1 MVKIFISYSHKDET
15 SIKKFVNHISPLKNN
30 GILQEWYDRKIETG
44 EEFQD
49 DIDNN
54 LENAD
59 IICLIIS
66 DNFLSSKACLEE
78 KDNALKLKEQRGI
91 RVIPLILSPC
101 VWTIHYELSSLLA
114 IPTDGKPIS
123 SYQDQNEGWV
133 DAVNW
138 IKKVCDSIIKIKKL
152 KISEQFNS
160 FLNSAD
166 ILTKSHHNKEVLH
179 LDDIFVYPKLK
190 IYDDREQ
197 AQKYNSAD
205 IKNDL
210 LKFKKIII
218 AGENQAGKTTFCKV
232 LFRLYRELN
241 LIPVYL
247 QDDNKLLGN
256 PLKNIE
262 KAFEEQYVGEN
273 YEEYDIKR
281 IVPIVDNF
289 HFAKHQEKYVE
300 QFDVF
305 NFQILIVD
313 DIFGLNIRNQNLIK
327 DYNKFKLREFTALE
341 RNELIKKWIQINEDS
356 QIKINPNHLLQSLD
370 EKTEL
375 IERSLGVIF
384 GKGIM
389 PSYPFFIL
397 SLLAAQDIQKPLDQE
412 ITSQG
417 HCYQA
422 LIYLYLRKEGVRNDQ
437 IDIYSNFLTELAF
450 WIYDNGNNGLSNN
463 EFNKFLDSYKSN
475 FNLPIPVEEI
485 LTKLSN
491 VNICGFDTLNQFNF
505 CYTYIFYFFVAKFIS
520 EHIDSKKELINKI
533 ISNLH
538 KDENAYITVFIAHH
552 TKSNYLLDELLLDAE
567 ILFEK
572 YQPSTL
578 DSDELSFFDKH
589 EENIIQAV
597 LPSYTHQAE
606 EEREKRLVQ
615 KSEKEEKLNDE
626 RNTKKNEPEEEESDL
641 VTNLRLSIKT
651 VEVMGIIIKN
661 RSGSLDLNR
670 LEYIYEQGLKVHLR
684 ILTSFIEIIK
694 NEDAE
699 KEIIEFIKE
708 RLNLIIEEKESET
721 EKKLSIEKIEKIA
734 RAIFWNINFGVIH
747 GFITK
752 AIHSLGSSNLINIS
766 QNVSL
771 RENTPASFIVCQGIN
786 MWYGKNLRIEE
797 IANKIKEKQFS
808 MTAQKLIKHKVAE
821 HCKLHNISY
830 KDLQRIEDKLNMQ
843 TKILL
848 AEKYKNK

>member
-1 MVKIFISYSHKDET
+1 
-15 SIKKFVNHISPLKNN
+15 
-30 GILQEWYDRKIETG
+30 
-44 EEFQD
+44 
-49 DIDNN
+49 
-54 LENAD
+54 
-59 IICLIIS
+59 
-66 DNFLSSKACLEE
+66 
-78 KDNALKLKEQRGI
+78 
-91 RVIPLILSPC
+91 
-101 VWTIHYELSSLLA
+101 
-114 IPTDGKPIS
+114 
-123 SYQDQNEGWV
+123 
-133 DAVNW
+133 
-138 IKKVCDSIIKIKKL
+138 
-152 KISEQFNS
+152 
-160 FLNSAD
+160 
-166 ILTKSHHNKEVLH
+166 
-179 LDDIFVYPKLK
+179 
-190 IYDDREQ
+190 
-197 AQKYNSAD
+197 
-205 IKNDL
+205 
-210 LKFKKIII
+210 
-218 AGENQAGKTTFCKV
+218 
-232 LFRLYRELN
+232 
-241 LIPVYL
+241 L
-247 QDDNKLLGN
+247 QDENKLLGN
-256 PLKNIE
+256 PLQNIE
-262 KAFEEQYVGEN
+262 KSFGEQYIGEN

-289 HFAKHQEKYVE
+289 HLAKHQEKYVE

-305 NFQILIVD
+305 NFQVLIVD
-313 DIFGLNIRNQNLIK
+313 DIFGLNIKNQNLIK
-327 DYNKFKLREFTALE
+327 DYNKFKIREFTALE

-389 PSYPFFIL
+389 PSYPFFVL

-422 LIYLYLRKEGVRNDQ
+422 LIYFYLRKEGVKNDQ

-450 WIYDNGNNGLSNN
+450 WIYDNGENGLSNN
-463 EFNKFLDSYKSN
+463 EFNKFLDYYKSN

-485 LTKLSN
+485 LTKLGN

-520 EHIDSKKELINKI
+520 EHINSKKELINKI

-552 TKSNYLLDELLLDAE
+552 TKSNYLLDELLLNAE

-626 RNTKKNEPEEEESDL
+626 SNLKKNETEEEESDL
-641 VTNLRLSIKT
+641 ATNLRLSIKI

-670 LEYIYEQGLKVHLR
+670 LEYI
-684 ILTSFIEIIK
+684 
-694 NEDAE
+694 
-699 KEIIEFIKE
+699 
-708 RLNLIIEEKESET
+708 
-721 EKKLSIEKIEKIA
+721 
-734 RAIFWNINFGVIH
+734 
-747 GFITK
+747 
-752 AIHSLGSSNLINIS
+752 
-766 QNVSL
+766 
-771 RENTPASFIVCQGIN
+771 
-786 MWYGKNLRIEE
+786 
-797 IANKIKEKQFS
+797 
-808 MTAQKLIKHKVAE
+808 
-821 HCKLHNISY
+821 
-830 KDLQRIEDKLNMQ
+830 
-843 TKILL
+843 
-848 AEKYKNK
+848 

>member
-1 MVKIFISYSHKDET
+1 MLKIFISYSHKDET
-15 SIKKFVNHISPLKNN
+15 SVKKFINHISPLKNN

-44 EEFQD
+44 EEFQG

-54 LENAD
+54 LQNAD

-78 KDNALKLKEQRGI
+78 KDNSLKLKEQKGI

-101 VWTIHYELSSLLA
+101 VWTVHNELGSLLA

-123 SYQDQNEGWV
+123 SYPDQNEGWV

-138 IKKVCDSIIKIKKL
+138 IKQVCDSIIKIKKL
-152 KISEQFNS
+152 QVSKQFNS
-160 FLNSAD
+160 FLDSAD
-166 ILTKSHHNKEVLH
+166 ILTKSHHNKEILH
-179 LDDIFVYPKLK
+179 LNDIFVYPKLK
-190 IYDDREQ
+190 IYDDKEQ

-210 LKFKKIII
+210 LRFKKIII

-232 LFRLYRELN
+232 LFSLYRELN

-247 QDDNKLLGN
+247 QDENKLLGN
-256 PLKNIE
+256 PLINIE
-262 KAFEEQYVGEN
+262 KAFGEQYVGKN

-305 NFQILIVD
+305 NFQVLIVD
-313 DIFGLNIRNQNLIK
+313 DIFGLNIKNQNLIK
-327 DYNKFKLREFTALE
+327 DYNKFKIREFTALE

-389 PSYPFFIL
+389 PSYPFFVL

-450 WIYDNGNNGLSNN
+450 WIYDNGENGLSNN
-463 EFNKFLDSYKSN
+463 EFNKFLDYYKSN

-485 LTKLSN
+485 LSKLGN

-552 TKSNYLLDELLLDAE
+552 TKSNYLLDELLLNAE

-572 YQPSTL
+572 YLPSTL

-615 KSEKEEKLNDE
+615 KSEKEEKINDQIDV
-626 RNTKKNEPEEEESDL
+626 KKNEPEEESDL
-641 VTNLRLSIKT
+641 ATNLRLSIKT

-684 ILTSFIEIIK
+684 ILKSFIEIIK

-708 RLNLIIEEKESET
+708 RLNLIIEERESET
-721 EKKLSIEKIEKIA
+721 DKKLSIEKIEKIA

-771 RENTPASFIVCQGIN
+771 KENTPASFIVCQGIN

-797 IANKIKEKQFS
+797 ISNKIKEKQFS
-808 MTAQKLIKHKVAE
+808 MTAQKLIKYKVAE

-843 TKILL
+843 TKLIL